1 MKYFV
6 QYDSPWW
13 RSANLSGAVMVAGFA
28 NRSVPREWGNHFDQ
42 CMEHSPFDGTV
53 GEGEGEGEGHHYALM
68 CWVEGETN
76 LHFISLNKTTQ
87 RERVLTFLEKA
98 YADPRARTLAK
109 GVVAFNWASEP

>member
-1 MKYFV
+1 
-6 QYDSPWW
+6 
-13 RSANLSGAVMVAGFA
+13 
-28 NRSVPREWGNHFDQ
+28 
-42 CMEHSPFDGTV
+42 
-53 GEGEGEGEGHHYALM
+53 M